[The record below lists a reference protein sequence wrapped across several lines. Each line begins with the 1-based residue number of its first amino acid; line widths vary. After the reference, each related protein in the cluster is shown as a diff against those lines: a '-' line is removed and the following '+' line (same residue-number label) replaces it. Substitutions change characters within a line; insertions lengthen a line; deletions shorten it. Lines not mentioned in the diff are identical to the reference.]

1 MPSAASRD
9 AGTWLKRNARPARG
23 ALRPDARKHYCET
36 AAFLLYTRANP
47 SGSDRAT
54 MSEKP
59 ESEEFDEE
67 EDDGGAIDSDDL
79 DVDHLIAD
87 LDKRKKTVVKAGEP
101 AWRRLER
108 IREERET
115 AEQLSDFDDYEIGDG
130 DGEMKPKRNK

>member
-1 MPSAASRD
+1 
-9 AGTWLKRNARPARG
+9 
-23 ALRPDARKHYCET
+23 
-36 AAFLLYTRANP
+36 
-47 SGSDRAT
+47 

-115 AEQLSDFDDYEIGDG
+115 AEQLSDFDDYEIEDEADG
-130 DGEMKPKRNK
+130 AMKRKPK

>member
-1 MPSAASRD
+1 
-9 AGTWLKRNARPARG
+9 
-23 ALRPDARKHYCET
+23 
-36 AAFLLYTRANP
+36 
-47 SGSDRAT
+47 

-67 EDDGGAIDSDDL
+67 EDDDDVGAVESDDL

-87 LDKRKKTVVKAGEP
+87 IDKRKKNVVKPGEP

-115 AEQLSDFDDYEIGDG
+115 AAQLTDFDDYEIGLDS
-130 DGEMKPKRNK
+130 DDDDDSALSDDDE

>member
-1 MPSAASRD
+1 
-9 AGTWLKRNARPARG
+9 
-23 ALRPDARKHYCET
+23 
-36 AAFLLYTRANP
+36 
-47 SGSDRAT
+47 

-67 EDDGGAIDSDDL
+67 EDDGSAVEPDDL

-87 LDKRKKTVVKAGEP
+87 IDKRKKNIPKSGEP

-115 AEQLSDFDDYEIGDG
+115 AAQLSDFDDYEIGVDEDDDG
-130 DGEMKPKRNK
+130 DDSLQSEEE

>member
-1 MPSAASRD
+1 
-9 AGTWLKRNARPARG
+9 
-23 ALRPDARKHYCET
+23 
-36 AAFLLYTRANP
+36 
-47 SGSDRAT
+47 

-59 ESEEFDEE
+59 ESEEFEEE
-67 EDDGGAIDSDDL
+67 EDDGGAIDPEDL

-115 AEQLSDFDDYEIGDG
+115 AEQLSDFDDYEIDGDG
-130 DGEMKPKRNK
+130 DGASKRKPAK